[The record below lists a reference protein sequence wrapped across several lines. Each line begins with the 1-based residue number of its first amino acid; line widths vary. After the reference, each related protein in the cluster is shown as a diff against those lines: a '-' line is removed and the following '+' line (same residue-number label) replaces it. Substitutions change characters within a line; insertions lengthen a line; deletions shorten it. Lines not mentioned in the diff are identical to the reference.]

1 MTEGRSWRRRLGRF
15 ALTRANLFGLAFAV
29 TAGVLGAF
37 GLMGGFWPIGIVGAY
52 TIGALIAP
60 HESGHRIDVA
70 RAREAR
76 DVRAALDEVY
86 DQARRH
92 TEPEVVES
100 IGQVRREI
108 LTLASRLTDD
118 EPIQSN
124 WETIRQV
131 ALDYLPTTLEN
142 YLNIPNVYRRRVRRQ
157 DGSTAHD
164 ELLDQLRLLKE
175 KMGEIID
182 DAGTGRLEGLVEHG
196 QFLKTR
202 FADPI
207 TW

>member
-1 MTEGRSWRRRLGRF
+1 MTERPSWRRRLGRF
-15 ALTRANLFGLAFAV
+15 ALTRANLFGMAFALA
-29 TAGVLGAF
+29 AGVVSAF
-37 GLMGGFWPIGIVGAY
+37 GLVGSLWPVVIIGAY
-52 TIGALIAP
+52 ALGALIAP
-60 HESGHRIDVA
+60 RESGHRIDVA

-142 YLNIPNVYRRRVRRQ
+142 YLNIPNVYRRRVRHR

-164 ELLDQLRLLKE
+164 VLLDQLRLLKE
-175 KMGEIID
+175 KMAEIID

-202 FADPI
+202 FADPF